1 MKKSTWKVFSM
12 VMLLVAVFVL
22 WQLMFKDGG
31 VIRGL
36 YNGVVGFLND
46 QWKDLTGASD
56 NLLPPWG
63 TTQSSVTVDTT
74 GNASEVNDR
83 ATQ

>member
-36 YNGVVGFLND
+36 YNGVVNFLNV
-46 QWKDLTGASD
+46 QWKDLTGSQD

-63 TTQSSVTVDTT
+63 ATQTSVTVDTK
-74 GNASEVNDR
+74 GNATTINSN
-83 ATQ
+83 ATN